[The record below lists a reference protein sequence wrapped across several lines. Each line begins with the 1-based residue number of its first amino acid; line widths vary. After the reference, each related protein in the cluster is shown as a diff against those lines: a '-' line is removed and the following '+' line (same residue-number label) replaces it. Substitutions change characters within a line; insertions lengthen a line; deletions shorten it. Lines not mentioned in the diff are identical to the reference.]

1 MANLSS
7 LLLLPGWIKIGQA
20 RRTTPCDR
28 RDLVRRL
35 VNAKIGHPMKSN
47 ETKKESFGQKMAKKN
62 GGIAAQKSSMPP
74 VCGSHLQKQKTP

>member
-62 GGIAAQKSSMPP
+62 GWITVFAWLALLS
-74 VCGSHLQKQKTP
+74 